1 MRRALQ
7 ILTASIPPATQPLLL
22 IFATFPPTAVPCS
35 AMALRVVLAVA
46 VLAVTLGAVSALY
59 LPGVAPIDYEEE
71 AEVRL

>member
-1 MRRALQ
+1 
-7 ILTASIPPATQPLLL
+7 
-22 IFATFPPTAVPCS
+22 
-35 AMALRVVLAVA
+35 MALRVVLAVA